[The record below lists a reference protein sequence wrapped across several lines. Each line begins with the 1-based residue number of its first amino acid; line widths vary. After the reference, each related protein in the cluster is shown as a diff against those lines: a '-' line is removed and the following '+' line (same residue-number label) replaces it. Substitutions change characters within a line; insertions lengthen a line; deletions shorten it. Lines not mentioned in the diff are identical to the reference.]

1 MSTINEAIDTAI
13 KSIKDIDLN
22 TVTADRTV
30 NNQISDIGKTFG
42 KAIKDYSVSDCHS
55 ADSYFQQQINGI
67 GNPLKKVSA
76 AFKNKLTN
84 KKEKS
89 KKLNYKTLTK
99 ETFKTESDKVA
110 AGLKTVDKSGGMANV
125 EKINVILR
133 ESVRD
138 VVIKLG
144 QIR

>member
-30 NNQISDIGKTFG
+30 GNQISDIGKTFG
-42 KAIKDYSVSDCHS
+42 KAIKNHSVSDCQN
-55 ADSYFQQQINGI
+55 ANEYFQQQINGI
-67 GNPLKKVSA
+67 SNPIKKVSSS
-76 AFKNKLTN
+76 FKNKLKN
-84 KKEKS
+84 KKEKV

-99 ETFKTESDKVA
+99 DTFKTESDKVA
-110 AGLKTVDKSGGMANV
+110 AALKTVDKSAGMANV

>member
-22 TVTADRTV
+22 TITEDRTF
-30 NNQISDIGKTFG
+30 NNQVSDIGKSFG
-42 KAIKDYSVSDCHS
+42 KAIKDYSASDCLN
-55 ADSYFQQQINGI
+55 ADGYFQQQIKGI
-67 GNPLKKVSA
+67 ANPLKKVSA
-76 AFKNKLTN
+76 SFKNKLKN
-84 KKEKS
+84 KKEKV

-99 ETFKTESDKVA
+99 ETFKTESAKVA
-110 AGLKTVDKSGGMANV
+110 AALKAVDKTGGMANV
-125 EKINVILR
+125 EKINIILR